1 MIDQQHIRAYVRR
14 LAKEFKPKKVILFG
28 SYAYGTPSA
37 CSDVDLLMIMPLRKR
52 SVYQAAEIQTRLRP
66 NFPLDLLV
74 RSPEKVQKRLALG
87 DCFMREIITK
97 GRVLYETTDT
107 RMD

>member
-1 MIDQQHIRAYVRR
+1 MVNSQQIDGFVEQVAARFHPRR
-14 LAKEFKPKKVILFG
+14 VILFG
-28 SYAYGTPSA
+28 SYAYGAPSA

-52 SVYQAAEIQTRLRP
+52 SVYQAADIQTRLRP

-74 RSPEKVQKRLALG
+74 RSPEKVQKRLDLG

-97 GRVLYETTDT
+97 GRVLYEIADA
-107 RMD
+107 